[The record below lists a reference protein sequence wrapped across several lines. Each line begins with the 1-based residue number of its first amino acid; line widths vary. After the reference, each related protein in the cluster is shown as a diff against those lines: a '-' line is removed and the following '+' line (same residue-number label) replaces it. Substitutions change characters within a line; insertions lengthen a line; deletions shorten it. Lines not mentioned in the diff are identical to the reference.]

1 MKGFLEGQRLE
12 HKVLESLESMEVE
25 EKDGSGTGQED
36 ESGMEQDREHKEVEF
51 RASMEEELVDVW

>member
-1 MKGFLEGQRLE
+1 MLE

-25 EKDGSGTGQED
+25 QKDGSGTGQED